1 MRLRRLDLTRYG
13 HFTDFSLDFGPK
25 GEGKPDLHIIFGPNE
40 AGKSTAF
47 DAYLDLLFGI
57 PARSK
62 YNFLHDYET
71 MRIGASLEL
80 DQGVVDL
87 VRIKRNK
94 GDLISPGGDPF
105 NPTVLAHA
113 LDGIDR
119 DQYRAMFSLDD
130 VTIEEG
136 GEDILA
142 SEGNLGELLFSAAAG
157 LSDLGSVLEA
167 ARNEVDLFHK
177 PRAKKTVL
185 AEAKRELKALN
196 DQIRDIDVPASAY
209 RRLKEIRDAAEN
221 ILDTSKASRE
231 ALFQRRARL
240 EAMIDAI
247 PVLVQLDETIAA
259 LSGLEAYPVT
269 SHDALKEVKTLK
281 LNEVEVQ
288 TELRQARIQL
298 EEHQKARDGLSV
310 DTAVLEISDEIT
322 VLLDLPRSRAQT
334 AEEDLPKRT
343 AEREG
348 LWEEL
353 VDAARDLGL
362 EKPEGGRIPEA
373 KLNQLESIATSY
385 TDLAKRLSAAR
396 EEEAR
401 SLSRLA
407 DIQETGSVVTSE
419 TNEVDLEA
427 LLAELE
433 PEDQLA
439 RLEKVLGEVHS
450 AERRFEKALMALQ
463 PWEGA
468 AEHLGSI
475 ALSESE
481 AERLSAHWGDQLEGI
496 STLQRELK
504 DARQEHARLSARF
517 KEFKR
522 DEAASVDAE
531 AKGARQE
538 RDALWE
544 SHFSTLDKR
553 TAFEFHTAL
562 QRDDALQE
570 ARLGFAERLARLREL
585 EIEVASSA
593 RSVALKDEELSEA
606 ETALAKSSATAEA
619 LMARLRLPT
628 AFDPRDLPRWRGAL
642 LEAQDAHTDL
652 DTKRKSRIAAER
664 VVSDATGALGDALGL
679 ETDERD
685 LRSLIRTAR
694 AEVTKAAKS
703 QAEATAHRKALEEAK
718 DEAEN
723 RTKEVVRLEKEKAAA
738 AEAWEREAISLPEAL
753 RELNEF
759 AWKKTTL
766 LKLLSK
772 LSQLDQLERRIQALK
787 KDFEAFS
794 ASVGDLAS
802 RVGDTESA
810 APLVLAERLRRR
822 LQSAS
827 HNQSE
832 FEAISKKIEAANSSV
847 RSAEAELAA
856 VLDRMQSLAAPF
868 VDVVEINTLDT
879 LVMALETAEKAD
891 ELRGKRRALEDQIQ
905 ECFGMKDVDEAR
917 AILVDQD
924 LVDLRGQIEA
934 LNSELESAE
943 ADYSEKIGDVRSAKD
958 ALEKVGG
965 DDVPA
970 QLEEQRQTLL
980 LELEDRAKS
989 TLRLQLGILA
999 ADQALAAYRDEHRS
1013 GMLADTE
1020 AAFKALTNGAYS
1032 ELQTQADGQ
1041 KEILLALRE
1050 RDGRFITVSEMSKGT
1065 RFQLYLAL
1073 RLAGYRQ
1080 YGAGGATLPFIADDI
1095 METFDNTRTEA
1106 ALTLLNEIA
1115 MQGQALYFT
1124 HHEHV
1129 VELAHKVCG
1138 DGLTVHEF
1146 TSS

>member
-13 HFTDFSLDFGPK
+13 HFTDFSLDFGPN

-57 PARSK
+57 SARSK

-87 VRIKRNK
+87 VRIKRNR
-94 GDLISPGGDPF
+94 GDLISPGGDPI
-105 NPTVLAHA
+105 NPTILARA
-113 LDGIDR
+113 LDSIDR

-177 PRAKKTVL
+177 PRARKTIL
-185 AEAKRELKALN
+185 AEAKRQLKALN

-209 RRLKEIRDAAEN
+209 RRLKEVRDAAED
-221 ILDTSKASRE
+221 ILVTSKASRD

-240 EAMIDAI
+240 GAMIDAI
-247 PVLVQLDETIAA
+247 PLLVQLDETVAA
-259 LSGLEAYPVT
+259 ISGLEAYPVGP
-269 SHDALKEVKTLK
+269 HDALEEAKALK
-281 LNEVEVQ
+281 LKEVEVE

-298 EEHQKARDGLSV
+298 EEHKKARDGLAM
-310 DTAVLEISDEIT
+310 DAAVLEISDELT

-348 LWEEL
+348 LLEEL
-353 VDAARDLGL
+353 ADALRDLGL
-362 EKPEGGRIPEA
+362 EKPEDGRIPEA
-373 KLNQLESIATSY
+373 KLNQLENMATSY
-385 TDLAKRLSAAR
+385 TDLAKRLAAAG

-407 DIQETGSVVTSE
+407 EIQETESIVTSE
-419 TNEVDLEA
+419 TNEVDLET
-427 LLAELE
+427 LLSELE

-439 RLEKVLGEVHS
+439 RLEKALGEVDS
-450 AERRFEKALMALQ
+450 AERRFKKTLLALE
-463 PWEGA
+463 PWQGA
-468 AEHLGSI
+468 AEDLGSI
-475 ALSESE
+475 TLSESE
-481 AERLSAHWGDQLEGI
+481 AQRLSAHWGDQLEGI
-496 STLQRELK
+496 STLKRELK
-504 DARQEHARLSARF
+504 DARQELARLSARLE
-517 KEFKR
+517 EFKK
-522 DEAASVDAE
+522 DDAASVDEE

-544 SHFSTLDKR
+544 AHFSTLNKK
-553 TAFEFHTAL
+553 TASEFHTAL

-570 ARLGFAERLARLREL
+570 ARLGFAERLAQLREI
-585 EIEVASSA
+585 EIEVASAA
-593 RSVALKDEELSEA
+593 RSVELKDEELNELEA
-606 ETALAKSSATAEA
+606 ALAKSATTAEA

-628 AFDPRDLPRWRGAL
+628 VFDPRDLPRWRSAL
-642 LEAQDAHTDL
+642 LEAQDAHTEL
-652 DTKRKSRIAAER
+652 VTKRKSRTAAER
-664 VVSDATGALGDALGL
+664 IVSDAAGALRDALGI
-679 ETDERD
+679 ETDGRE
-685 LRSLIRTAR
+685 LRSLIQTAR
-694 AEVTKAAKS
+694 AEITNAAKS
-703 QAEATAHRKALEEAK
+703 QAEATALRKALMEAK
-718 DEAEN
+718 DEAES

-738 AEAWEREAISLPEAL
+738 AQEWEREAVSLPEAL
-753 RELNEF
+753 RDLDEF

-772 LSQLDQLERRIQALK
+772 LSQLDQLERRIEALK
-787 KDFEAFS
+787 RDFEAFS
-794 ASVGDLAS
+794 ALLGDVAS
-802 RVGDTESA
+802 RIGDTESA

-822 LQSAS
+822 FHSALRS
-827 HNQSE
+827 QSE
-832 FEAISKKIEAANSSV
+832 FESISKKIEAANSSV

-856 VLDRMQSLAAPF
+856 VLERMQSLAAPF
-868 VDVVEINTLDT
+868 EDVVEINTLDA
-879 LVMALETAEKAD
+879 LVMALETAKKAD
-891 ELRGKRRALEDQIQ
+891 DLRGKRRALEDQIQ
-905 ECFGMKDVDEAR
+905 ECLGVKDVDEAR

-924 LVDLRGQIEA
+924 LVDLRGQIDA

-943 ADYSEKIGDVRSAKD
+943 ADYSEKIGDLRSAKD
-958 ALEKVGG
+958 ALERVGG
-965 DDVPA
+965 DDIPA
-970 QLEEQRQTLL
+970 KLEERRQTLL

-1020 AAFKALTNGAYS
+1020 ATFKALTNGAYS

-1041 KEILLALRE
+1041 KELLLALRE

-1080 YGAGGATLPFIADDI
+1080 YESDGTTLPFIADDI

-1106 ALTLLNEIA
+1106 ALTLLKQIA
-1115 MQGQALYFT
+1115 TQGQALYFT

-1129 VELAHKVCG
+1129 VELARKVCG

-1146 TSS
+1146 TKS

>member
-1 MRLRRLDLTRYG
+1 MRLQRLDLTRYG

-94 GDLISPGGDPF
+94 GDLISPGGDPI
-105 NPTVLAHA
+105 NPTILAHA

-177 PRAKKTVL
+177 PRAKKTIL
-185 AEAKRELKALN
+185 AEAKRELKALH
-196 DQIRDIDVPASAY
+196 DQIKDIDVPASAY
-209 RRLKEIRDAAEN
+209 RRLREVRDAAER
-221 ILDTSKASRE
+221 ILVASKASRD
-231 ALFQRRARL
+231 ALFQRRARVG
-240 EAMIDAI
+240 AMIAAI
-247 PVLVQLDETIAA
+247 PLLVQLDETIAA
-259 LSGLEAYPVT
+259 LSGLEAYPVAP
-269 SHDALKEVKTLK
+269 HDALEEAKTLK

-288 TELRQARIQL
+288 TKLRQARIQL
-298 EEHQKARDGLSV
+298 EEHQEARDGLAV
-310 DTAVLEISDEIT
+310 DAAVLEISDKLT
-322 VLLDLPRSRAQT
+322 VVLDLPRSRAQT

-348 LWEEL
+348 LSDEL
-353 VDAARDLGL
+353 ADAARDLGL
-362 EKPEGGRIPEA
+362 EKPEDGRIPEA

-385 TDLAKRLSAAR
+385 TEFAKRLSAAR

-407 DIQETGSVVTSE
+407 EIQETGSVVTSE
-419 TNEVDLEA
+419 TKEVDLEA

-439 RLEKVLGEVHS
+439 RLEKASGEIDS
-450 AERRFEKALMALQ
+450 AERRFKKALMALQ

-468 AEHLGSI
+468 AEDLGSI

-481 AERLSAHWGDQLEGI
+481 AERLSAQWGDQLEGI
-496 STLQRELK
+496 STLKRTLK
-504 DARQEHARLSARF
+504 DARQEHARLSARC
-517 KEFKR
+517 KEFEK
-522 DEAASVDAE
+522 DETASVNEE

-544 SHFSTLDKR
+544 VHFSTLDKM
-553 TAFEFHTAL
+553 TASEFYTAL

-585 EIEVASSA
+585 EIEVASAA
-593 RSVALKDEELSEA
+593 RSVELNDEELNEA
-606 ETALAKSSATAEA
+606 EAALATSSATAEA

-628 AFDPRDLPRWRGAL
+628 AFDPRDLPRWRSAL
-642 LEAQDAHTDL
+642 LEAQDAYTDL
-652 DTKRKSRIAAER
+652 DTKRKSRTAAER
-664 VVSDATGALGDALGL
+664 VVSGAACALGDALGL

-685 LRSLIRTAR
+685 LRLLIRTAR

-703 QAEATAHRKALEEAK
+703 HAEATAHRKALEEAK

-738 AEAWEREAISLPEAL
+738 AEAWGREAISLPEAL
-753 RELNEF
+753 RELDEF

-766 LKLLSK
+766 LKLHSQ
-772 LSQLDQLERRIQALK
+772 LSQLDQLERRIQALQ

-794 ASVGDLAS
+794 SSVGDLAS
-802 RVGDTESA
+802 RIGDTESA

-827 HNQSE
+827 RNQNE

-847 RSAEAELAA
+847 RSAQAELAA

-868 VDVVEINTLDT
+868 VDVVEINALDA
-879 LVMALETAEKAD
+879 LVVALETAEKAD
-891 ELRGKRRALEDQIQ
+891 ALRGKRRALEDQIQ
-905 ECFGMKDVDEAR
+905 ECLGVRGVDEAR

-970 QLEEQRQTLL
+970 QLEERRQTLL
-980 LELEDRAKS
+980 LELEERAKS

-1032 ELQTQADGQ
+1032 ELQTQTDGQ

-1050 RDGRFITVSEMSKGT
+1050 RDGRFIAVSEMSKGT

-1080 YGAGGATLPFIADDI
+1080 YAAGGTTLPFIADDI

-1106 ALTLLNEIA
+1106 ALTLLKEIA
-1115 MQGQALYFT
+1115 TQGQALYFT

-1129 VELAHKVCG
+1129 VELAQKVCG

-1146 TSS
+1146 TSP